1 MRSESS
7 KIACSSSKIN
17 IASSKRVY
25 VLFKDADF
33 IFEDETQYR
42 EDSVLELLK
51 IRKKNRE

>member
-1 MRSESS
+1 
-7 KIACSSSKIN
+7 
-17 IASSKRVY
+17 
-25 VLFKDADF
+25 LFKDADF